1 MRNLI
6 IFGIF
11 VVALVMVQFAQAQ
24 TIEEVLDKYAKALG
38 GKDKLLALSSLYLEG
53 VSVMNGNEVTSK
65 TTKVQDKLFR
75 SELNFGMGSM
85 VMVITPEKG
94 WRSNP
99 RNGGAFEA
107 MSEEALKGS
116 LYQMDCV
123 GPLFNFMAK
132 GHKAELQGKESV
144 GGNDCYKIKL
154 TTSSGKD
161 IYYWI
166 NSKTYLIEQ
175 SSQKGGGRGGDVEM
189 ITLFRDYHEVDG
201 IMFPFTS
208 EVKSSGGGFGNGTM
222 NFEKIELNKPVDA
235 KLYKAE

>member
-1 MRNLI
+1 
-6 IFGIF
+6 
-11 VVALVMVQFAQAQ
+11 
-24 TIEEVLDKYAKALG
+24 
-38 GKDKLLALSSLYLEG
+38 
-53 VSVMNGNEVTSK
+53 
-65 TTKVQDKLFR
+65 
-75 SELNFGMGSM
+75 MGSM

-132 GHKAELQGKESV
+132 GHKAELQGKEAV

-154 TTSSGKD
+154 TTSTGKD

-166 NSKTYLIEQ
+166 NSKTYLIDQ
-175 SSQKGGGRGGDVEM
+175 SSQKGGGRGADAEM
-189 ITLFRDYHEVDG
+189 ITLYRDYHEVDG
-201 IMFPFTS
+201 IMFPFSS

-222 NFEKIELNKPVDA
+222 NFEKIEVNKPVDA